1 MNLERLTGGAAVGA
15 ALVVLYT
22 HGEEY
27 TLEEIAAMAVGL
39 GAVVTYVANLIEK
52 FLKEDR
58 S

>member
-22 HGEEY
+22 HGKEY
-27 TLEEIAAMAVGL
+27 SLEEIAAMATGL
-39 GAVVTYVANLIEK
+39 GAVVTYGANLVERFMK
-52 FLKEDR
+52 WNG